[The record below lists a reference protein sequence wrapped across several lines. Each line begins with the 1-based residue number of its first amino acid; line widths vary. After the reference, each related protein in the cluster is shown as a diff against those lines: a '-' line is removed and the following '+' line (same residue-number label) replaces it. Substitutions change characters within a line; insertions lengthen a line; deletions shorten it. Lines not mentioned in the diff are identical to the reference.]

1 MVKKI
6 VDNLGFAGLVLLL
19 VGLIHYSL
27 NSVWVPLNRWLSIGG
42 AVLIGLYLIAKL
54 PAIVSALGTRGGRR
68 GGAAGLT
75 LLLVLGILVL
85 ANFLNF
91 RHHRR
96 WDLSE
101 GGLNSLSEQS
111 LQVSKALKADV
122 KVIGFFEQK
131 GPAVEFENLMK
142 EYRFASPKIE
152 YEVVDPRKDP
162 SRISEYQI
170 ETDGQIVI
178 VSGQKKQKISSADE
192 EKITNA
198 IIKVTRDA
206 EKVIYF
212 LTGHGEHGISRNDE
226 TGYLAIRGA
235 IERQNYTV
243 REYDLASEGKL
254 PEDASL
260 LVAAGP
266 KSNFLPNEV
275 ELLDRYLQD
284 GGKLLLLVDPQTKFS
299 MDDWL
304 AKYGVGLEDNV
315 IVDNS
320 GLGRLV
326 GLGPAVPIVNAYN
339 NHPVVAKMETSTFFP
354 FARSVKT
361 VNSSLGFKSET
372 LFSSSARSWGETE
385 LGAAGETV
393 GFDRGKDLEGPLPL
407 AVVSSKKVAAKD
419 DSPQEAKGE
428 EGKDKEGQTKAET
441 QNETRLILVGDS
453 DFVENK
459 FIEVGGGQSDL
470 FLNMVSWLL
479 KDEDLIAVRPKDP
492 TDRKINMTE
501 RDRSVLF
508 WIAAILLPLS
518 TLVFGVMIWWRRR

>member
-1 MVKKI
+1 MLKKI
-6 VDNLGFAGLVLLL
+6 IDNLGFAGLVLLL
-19 VGLIHYSL
+19 VGLIHYSI
-27 NSVWVPLNRWLSIGG
+27 NDIWVPLNRWLSIGG

-54 PAIVSALGTRGGRR
+54 PAIFSALGTRGGRR
-68 GGAAGLT
+68 GSAAGLT

-91 RHHRR
+91 RHHHR

-101 GGLNSLSEQS
+101 GSLNSLSEQS
-111 LQVSKALKADV
+111 LQVSKALKEDV
-122 KVIGFFEQK
+122 RVIGFFEQK

-152 YEVVDPRKDP
+152 FEVVDPRKDP

-170 ETDGQIVI
+170 ESDGQIV
-178 VSGQKKQKISSADE
+178 VAAGDKKQKINAADE

-198 IIKVTRDA
+198 IIKVTRDT

-212 LTGHGEHGISRNDE
+212 LTGHGEHSISSNEE

-243 REYDLASEGKL
+243 RDYNLASEGKI

-266 KSNFLPNEV
+266 KSNFLPNEI
-275 ELLDRYLQD
+275 ELLDKYLQG
-284 GGKLLLLVDPQTKFS
+284 GGKLLLMVDPQTKFA
-299 MDDWL
+299 MNDWL
-304 AKYGVGLEDNV
+304 AQYGVELEDNV
-315 IVDNS
+315 IIDNS

-361 VNSSLGFKSET
+361 VTSSLGFKSDT
-372 LFSSSARSWGETE
+372 LFSTSARSWGETE
-385 LGAAGETV
+385 LGAPGETV
-393 GFDRGKDLEGPLPL
+393 GFDKGKDLEGPLPL
-407 AVVSSKKVAAKD
+407 AVVASKKNQEKT
-419 DSPQEAKGE
+419 DSPAGGEDQQAKA
-428 EGKDKEGQTKAET
+428 KEGDVKPES

-459 FIEVGGGQSDL
+459 FVDVGGGQSDL
-470 FLNMVSWLL
+470 LLNMVSWLL

-518 TLVFGVMIWWRRR
+518 TLIFGVTIWWRRR

>member
-1 MVKKI
+1 MLKKI
-6 VDNLGFAGLVLLL
+6 TDNLGFAGLMLLL
-19 VGLIHYSL
+19 VGLIHYSV
-27 NSVWVPLNRWLSIGG
+27 NDVWVPMNRWLSIGG
-42 AVLIGLYLIAKL
+42 AVLIGVYLIVKL
-54 PAIVSALGTRGGRR
+54 PTIFSALGTRGGRQ
-68 GGAAGLT
+68 GSAAGVI

-85 ANFLNF
+85 VNFLNF

-101 GGLNSLSEQS
+101 GSLNSLSEQS
-111 LQVSKALKADV
+111 LQVSKSLQDDV
-122 KVIGFFEQK
+122 RVIGFFEQK

-152 YEVVDPRKDP
+152 FEVVDPRKDP

-170 ETDGQIVI
+170 ESDGQIV
-178 VSGQKKQKISSADE
+178 VTSGQKKQKVSSADE

-198 IIKVTRDA
+198 IIKVTRDQ

-212 LTGHGEHGISRNDE
+212 LTGHGEHAISGNDE
-226 TGYLAIRGA
+226 NGYLAIRGA
-235 IERQNYTV
+235 IERQNYV
-243 REYDLASEGKL
+243 AKDYDLATEGKL
-254 PEDASL
+254 PEDVSL

-275 ELLDRYLQD
+275 AILDQYLQA

-299 MDDWL
+299 MNDWL
-304 AKYGVGLEDNV
+304 AQYGVGLDDDV
-315 IVDNS
+315 VVDNS

-326 GLGPAVPIVNAYN
+326 GLGPAVPLVNAYN
-339 NHPVVAKMETSTFFP
+339 NHPVVAKMDTTTFFP

-361 VNSSLGFKSET
+361 VSSSLGYKSEN

-393 GFDRGKDLEGPLPL
+393 GFDQGKDLEGPLPL
-407 AVVSSKKVAAKD
+407 AVVSSKKIDAKPAAAASEGEGGTSGEGD
-419 DSPQEAKGE
+419 AQAKPE
-428 EGKDKEGQTKAET
+428 S
-441 QNETRLILVGDS
+441 RIILVGDS

-508 WIAAILLPLS
+508 WIAVILLPLS
-518 TLVFGVMIWWRRR
+518 TLVFGVTIWWRRR